1 MKVSKE
7 ERDQAVAAIKN
18 VLFKTDTIYGIVRSV
33 ARSGMSRTI
42 DFYVIHEDR
51 PIYLSGYM
59 SKILGMPRTKEGALK
74 VAGCGMNM
82 IFACVDALSRS
93 LGDNSYSLKHE
104 QL

>member
-1 MKVSKE
+1 MKVSEE
-7 ERDQAVAAIKN
+7 ERGHAVEAIKN

-33 ARSGMSRTI
+33 ARSGRSRTI

-59 SKILGMPRTKEGALK
+59 SEILGMPRTQEGALK

-82 IFACVDALSRS
+82 ILACVHALSRS
-93 LGDNSYSLKHE
+93 LGDSSYSLKHE